1 MKKQSKKRKNVV
13 DAYYFI
19 DVDPKEIAKYSLM
32 RDLLSAGALILQAV
46 MLFAFPTAARA
57 FMTENYPSIAYLYIW
72 LAIVMLA
79 VSLYV
84 CIMNFTLYKLNKRI
98 PKKRAPKKGF
108 EKRVFWGTE
117 LFIAAN
123 AVLTALEISFVCV
136 KYDVWGVAATL
147 VSAIATTLSVLAR
160 QASHV
165 ILRQASYIPSPDEP
179 AKEIP
184 QNEEKTSE

>member
-1 MKKQSKKRKNVV
+1 MKKQSKKRKTGV

-32 RDLLSAGALILQAV
+32 RDLLSAGALIL
-46 MLFAFPTAARA
+46 LFAFPTAARA
-57 FMTENYPSIAYLYIW
+57 FITENYPSIAYLYIW

-108 EKRVFWGTE
+108 EKRVFLGTE

>member
-1 MKKQSKKRKNVV
+1 MKTAKKRKTG
-13 DAYYFI
+13 AEGYYFI

-32 RDLLSAGALILQAV
+32 RDLLSAGAFVLQIV

-57 FMTENYPSIAYLYIW
+57 FMTENYPSVAYLYIW

-84 CIMNFTLYKLNKRI
+84 CVMNFTLYKLNKRI

-108 EKRVFWGTE
+108 EKRVFLGTE

-123 AVLTALEISFVCV
+123 AVMTALEIAFVCV
-136 KYDVWGVAATL
+136 KYDVWGVAAVL
-147 VSAIATTLSVLAR
+147 VSAVATAMSVLAR

-165 ILRQASYIPSPDEP
+165 ILRQASYIPAPDEL
-179 AKEIP
+179 ARENA
-184 QNEEKTSE
+184 QAEEKTNE